1 MHRIGRSLILR
12 DDAPMSA
19 QSYPVAND
27 GEAAL
32 SNPIGHALRARDAEA
47 LAGEPVIFS
56 SERVGPSCPS
66 REAAA
71 ELASRLT
78 SASATP
84 PDPMSIRL
92 VEVFDGA
99 RPPAPARPLTE
110 GGRRWPEPP
119 PPPRTVWR
127 LQVDFWRPASRT
139 PAILQAQARHVRK
152 RAQADISGDH
162 LSAFSRQPLRP
173 VRPQQPLD
181 IGLFEVRAP
190 EDPDRLLPDE

>member
-1 MHRIGRSLILR
+1 
-12 DDAPMSA
+12 MSA

-27 GEAAL
+27 GVAAL
-32 SNPIGHALRARDAEA
+32 GAPLGHALRAREAEA
-47 LAGEPVIFS
+47 LAGEPVAFA
-56 SERVGPSCPS
+56 SERVGPPCPT
-66 REAAA
+66 REAAL
-71 ELASRLT
+71 ELAAKLGAG
-78 SASATP
+78 SA
-84 PDPMSIRL
+84 DPGAVRI

-99 RPPAPARPLTE
+99 RPPPPATPLSE

-119 PPPRTVWR
+119 APPRTVWR
-127 LQVDFWRPASRT
+127 IQVDFWRPASRT

-152 RAQADISGDH
+152 RAQADLSGDH

-190 EDPDRLLPDE
+190 ENPDRLLPDE

>member
-1 MHRIGRSLILR
+1 
-12 DDAPMSA
+12 MSA

-32 SNPIGHALRARDAEA
+32 GAPLGHALRAREAET
-47 LAGEPVIFS
+47 LAGEPVVFA
-56 SERVGPSCPS
+56 SERVGPPCPS
-66 REAAA
+66 REAAL
-71 ELASRLT
+71 ELAARMGV
-78 SASATP
+78 SAASPA
-84 PDPMSIRL
+84 DPGAVRI

-127 LQVDFWRPASRT
+127 VQVDFWRPASRT

-152 RAQADISGDH
+152 RTQADVSGDH
-162 LSAFSRQPLRP
+162 LSAFARQPLRP

-190 EDPDRLLPDE
+190 ENPDRLLPDE

>member
-1 MHRIGRSLILR
+1 
-12 DDAPMSA
+12 MSA
-19 QSYPVAND
+19 LIYPVASD

-32 SNPIGHALRARDAEA
+32 RAPLGQALRAREAEI
-47 LAGEPVIFS
+47 LAGEPVIFC
-56 SERVGPSCPS
+56 SERVGPPCPT
-66 REAAA
+66 REAAQDL
-71 ELASRLT
+71 LAQM
-78 SASATP
+78 SAGAAAP
-84 PDPMSIRL
+84 PDPAVIRL

-99 RPPAPARPLTE
+99 RPPPPARPLAE
-110 GGRRWPEPP
+110 GGRRWPAPP

-127 LQVDFWRPASRT
+127 IQVDFWRPASRA
-139 PAILQAQARHVRK
+139 PAILNAQARHVRK
-152 RAQADISGDH
+152 RAQSDLSGDH

>member
-1 MHRIGRSLILR
+1 
-12 DDAPMSA
+12 MSA

-32 SNPIGHALRARDAEA
+32 GAPVGHALRAREAES
-47 LAGEPVIFS
+47 LAGEPVVFA
-56 SERVGPSCPS
+56 SERVVPPCPS
-66 REAAA
+66 REAAL
-71 ELASRLT
+71 ELAARMGS
-78 SASATP
+78 SAASPA
-84 PDPMSIRL
+84 DPGAIRI

-127 LQVDFWRPASRT
+127 VQVDFWRPASRT

-152 RAQADISGDH
+152 RAQADVSGDH
-162 LSAFSRQPLRP
+162 LSAFARQPLRP
-173 VRPQQPLD
+173 ASPGGRDTLAV
-181 IGLFEVRAP
+181 V
-190 EDPDRLLPDE
+190 